1 MTLFDM
7 SAAILMLLLATA
19 FLAWFF
25 SWKAAGSLRRRNAMM
40 AKLGVDPTSLKFSA
54 VMNDVGKRSG
64 ECCDDRPQEHE
75 AGSDGCDQP
84 RREAGGEDPVPDP
97 SQSLTERKIRDG
109 PL

>member
-40 AKLGVDPTSLKFSA
+40 AKLGVDPTSLKISA
-54 VMNDVGKRSG
+54 VMNDVGKRCSRCRSEA
-64 ECCDDRPQEHE
+64 ECERWL
-75 AGSDGCDQP
+75 AGRVDGDNSFCPNAGVFDAI
-84 RREAGGEDPVPDP
+84 RRRQQVAA
-97 SQSLTERKIRDG
+97 
-109 PL
+109 